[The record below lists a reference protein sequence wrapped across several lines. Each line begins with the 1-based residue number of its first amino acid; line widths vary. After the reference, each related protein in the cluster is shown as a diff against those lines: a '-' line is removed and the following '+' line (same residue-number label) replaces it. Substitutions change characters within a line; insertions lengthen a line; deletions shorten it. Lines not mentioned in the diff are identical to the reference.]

1 VHSAALAGSLG
12 QIGHDLRGAWRIAAD
27 RRSFGCYAVDIFFH
41 RLLRLFNARSYNR
54 VRRIF
59 VEGGIEI
66 TYRRNRGDIYTVR
79 EIWIDEIYRLPDGHT
94 PKTVVDLGAHIG
106 LASLWFAKIY
116 EPSFI
121 VAVEAA
127 PSNAALASRNLER
140 NSVPAKVIEAAVGRE
155 DGRGFFREARA
166 SNLGRLGEA
175 GDEVD
180 VLSIQTLLGHMP
192 EGTDVDLLKI
202 DLEGE

>member
-1 VHSAALAGSLG
+1 VPSTTAPVHSAALAGSLG

-59 VEGGIEI
+59 IEGGIEI

-79 EIWIDEIYRLPDGHT
+79 EIWIDEIYRLRDGHT

-106 LASLWFAKIY
+106 LASLWVRENLRTLFHRCRRGRSIECGAC
-116 EPSFI
+116 EPQ
-121 VAVEAA
+121 
-127 PSNAALASRNLER
+127 P
-140 NSVPAKVIEAAVGRE
+140 
-155 DGRGFFREARA
+155 
-166 SNLGRLGEA
+166 
-175 GDEVD
+175 
-180 VLSIQTLLGHMP
+180 
-192 EGTDVDLLKI
+192 
-202 DLEGE
+202 